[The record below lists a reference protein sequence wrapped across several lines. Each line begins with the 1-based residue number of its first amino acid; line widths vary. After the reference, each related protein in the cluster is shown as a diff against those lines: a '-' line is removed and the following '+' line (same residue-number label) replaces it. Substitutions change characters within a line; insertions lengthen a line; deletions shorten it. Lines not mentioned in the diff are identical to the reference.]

1 MNIVETEIPGLLLIE
16 PKVFGDHRGFFLE
29 SYHAER
35 YRQLGIPDFVQDNCS
50 FSQKG
55 ILRGLHYQTP
65 AQGKLVQVLMG
76 EVFDVAVDIRP
87 ESATY
92 RKWVGVYLSATNKRQ
107 FWIPP
112 GFAHG
117 FYVTGEQALFHYK
130 CTEYYNPK
138 TEKVIAWNDPK
149 INIGWPLIGDPILS
163 EKDSKDSVL

>member
-1 MNIVETEIPGLLLIE
+1 MNIVKTEIPDLLLIE
-16 PKVFGDHRGFFLE
+16 PKVFGDLRGFFME
-29 SYHAER
+29 SYNAER

-65 AQGKLVQVLMG
+65 AQGKLVQVLLG

-87 ESATY
+87 DSATY
-92 RKWVGVYLSATNKRQ
+92 GKWVGVYLSDTNKRQ

-117 FYVTGEQALFHYK
+117 FYVTSEQALFQYK
-130 CTEYYNPK
+130 CTEYYVPE
-138 TEKVIAWNDPK
+138 TEGVIAWNDPK
-149 INIGWPLIGDPILS
+149 INIGWPLLGDPILS
-163 EKDSKDSVL
+163 EKDRKTNML

>member
-117 FYVTGEQALFHYK
+117 FYVTSDQAFFQYK
-130 CTEYYNPK
+130 CTEYYAPK
-138 TEKVIAWNDPK
+138 TEEVIAWNDPK